1 MMPYFKA
8 PYRWAMSDD
17 GNDLLGMAQRYG
29 PYSFVINEDKIARAT
44 AEDQGW
50 DLWNDPSNAGR
61 YAVQETDDWNVFT
74 LCMIAGFSPFVEPS
88 DDEAAKFEA
97 AARSMFKGANPVGD
111 IATCNQAPVSGE
123 IDASLPVGSYSVTGI
138 TSCRGQGCSYLLF

>member
-1 MMPYFKA
+1 MMPDFKA

-50 DLWNDPSNAGR
+50 ELWNDPANAGR
-61 YAVQETDDWNVFT
+61 YAVQETDDWHGRSETPRVGKECVRT
-74 LCMIAGFSPFVEPS
+74 GRAWGSPYNN
-88 DDEAAKFEA
+88 K
-97 AARSMFKGANPVGD
+97 KKK
-111 IATCNQAPVSGE
+111 
-123 IDASLPVGSYSVTGI
+123 
-138 TSCRGQGCSYLLF
+138 